1 MLLALDRNCVFW
13 HSDCQAQRQR
23 LIGWCEAEKADRLV
37 GALGPWLG
45 CSSSEVFPTPGLGWW
60 ILCVWLG
67 GLGWF
72 FSVCRGLER
81 IVTWYGQSGL
91 LRPSNSWVKHPDKT
105 AGARLQSLE
114 PSMLPCEGISVAI
127 FNFSQIAL
135 CLMHPQSDRMLKIWS
150 PEHAWNALSWLNSQ
164 RFGEEH
170 CSALPP
176 SLKDRNGRCP
186 NLSMCLCVM
195 LPSLF
200 CSKETRSKVATFFE
214 WFKLGG
220 FWFQRIWRSDLIRE
234 QQRAM
239 SQVFTCWRNLKETV
253 LADSLLVGGLEHFLF
268 FQIFFRGVQ
277 TTNQFR
283 FRSSNLEKHGSGP
296 ALSARCPDRAC
307 TSDWCCRARHQRSN
321 LAGGLLT
328 GSSLYII

>member
-1 MLLALDRNCVFW
+1 MLR
-13 HSDCQAQRQR
+13 
-23 LIGWCEAEKADRLV
+23 
-37 GALGPWLG
+37 
-45 CSSSEVFPTPGLGWW
+45 
-60 ILCVWLG
+60 
-67 GLGWF
+67 
-72 FSVCRGLER
+72 
-81 IVTWYGQSGL
+81 
-91 LRPSNSWVKHPDKT
+91 
-105 AGARLQSLE
+105 
-114 PSMLPCEGISVAI
+114 
-127 FNFSQIAL
+127 
-135 CLMHPQSDRMLKIWS
+135 IWS
-150 PEHAWNALSWLNSQ
+150 PENSWNALSWLNSQ

-176 SLKDRNGRCP
+176 STIAMAGAQIWVCVCVWCFQACSAPKRLDPKWQLF
-186 NLSMCLCVM
+186 LSDLN
-195 LPSLF
+195 
-200 CSKETRSKVATFFE
+200 
-214 WFKLGG
+214 LGG

-321 LAGGLLT
+321 LAQGLLT
-328 GSSLYII
+328 RSNSYIIFV